1 MISLKQVVLKTGF
14 HAGLFRLI
22 QFARRDE
29 ATILTF
35 HRFRS
40 NGEGDSRGMDVRWFA
55 DCMAYL
61 AEAYVVLP
69 LPDLVAA
76 LRRGKPH
83 RNAVAVTFDDGYHD
97 VVSLAVPVLR
107 RYSIPASLFVVSDFV
122 DGKLWLWPDRLRFI
136 VDRVRL
142 GTTEFRHSGTT
153 RRLMVTSEA
162 DRPVQEAQWCEH
174 VKWLSVPAREELLTA
189 MADACGVSVPAAP
202 PPECRAATWAD
213 LRALAAEG
221 FDIGAHSR
229 THPILSRIPQK
240 QLDDEIAW
248 CKEQI
253 EGHLGSRIRHFSY
266 PNGQPD
272 DYTPEAI
279 RTVVRAGYQAAV
291 TTIRG
296 GNTPAT
302 PIFELRRINVRTD
315 SRAEFAQCVSGF
327 ELMKDTF
334 RGRVSDGRELRRPI
348 P

>member
-14 HAGLFRLI
+14 HTGLFRLI
-22 QFARRDE
+22 KFARRDE

-40 NGEGDSRGMDVRWFA
+40 NGEGDPRGVDVRWFA

-61 AEAYVVLP
+61 AEQYLVLP
-69 LPDLVAA
+69 LPELVAA
-76 LRRGKPH
+76 LRRGRPY
-83 RNAVAVTFDDGYHD
+83 RNAVAVTFDDGYYD

-107 RYSIPASLFVVSDFV
+107 RYRIPASIFVVSDFV

-136 VDRVRL
+136 LDRARL

-153 RRLMVTSEA
+153 RRLVVASEA
-162 DRPVQEAQWCEH
+162 DRPVHEAQWCER

-189 MADACGVSVPAAP
+189 MADACGVAVPEVP
-202 PPECRAATWAD
+202 PPEYRAATWAE

-229 THPILSRIPQK
+229 THPILSRVSQK
-240 QLDDEIAW
+240 QLDEEIAG
-248 CKEQI
+248 CKEHI

-279 RTVVRAGYQAAV
+279 GTVARAGYQAAV
-291 TTIRG
+291 STIRG

-302 PIFELRRINVRTD
+302 PMFELRRINVRTD

-334 RGRVSDGRELRRPI
+334 RGRVSEGCEIRRPAL
-348 P
+348 